1 MPFCIECTE
10 PFPTQR
16 RELGYNT
23 CRSCGDRQATAE
35 KRRKSRCIAPAY
47 SKGAY
52 QYITSK
58 NMAKDVG
65 RKTS

>member
-1 MPFCIECTE
+1 MPFCNICTE

-16 RELGYNT
+16 RDLGYT
-23 CRSCGDRQATAE
+23 ICLECGETRAEAE
-35 KRRKSRCIAPAY
+35 KTRKSRCTAPAY

-58 NMAKDVG
+58 DMAKDAG
-65 RKTS
+65 KKCP